1 MPQEEYQ
8 NQLRHHRRERRSPAH
23 DRTFILRNI
32 LNVIFIIGAIVGVIF
47 YIYTDKLTG
56 TFIIMFAMI
65 VKFAESAIRFL
76 HR

>member
-1 MPQEEYQ
+1 MVDWAVATGMKVI
-8 NQLRHHRRERRSPAH
+8 QLLPAN